1 MSVLDPRRLELVRL
15 ARACVG
21 VPFRHQGRDPAL
33 GLDCGGLVV
42 HIGRAVGLLDHDI
55 LDYSRTPSP
64 EEMGRVMYRE
74 FDHVTP
80 HSAAL
85 PGDLLWIRTGRPQ
98 HLALLTERGTVIH
111 ALSTSPFAVTEHAL
125 SPRWR
130 RRVVA
135 VFRFRGLD

>member
-1 MSVLDPRRLELVRL
+1 MTALSAQRTELLRL

-42 HIGRAVGLLDHDI
+42 HVGRALGLLDHDI

-64 EEMGRVMYRE
+64 EEMGRVMRRE
-74 FDHVTP
+74 FEPVVP
-80 HSAAL
+80 HGAAQ

-98 HLALLTERGTVIH
+98 HLAILTERETIIH
-111 ALSTSPFAVTEHAL
+111 ALNTSPLAVVEHRLGGA
-125 SPRWR
+125 WQ

-135 VFRFRGLD
+135 VFKFKGLD